1 MRNLI
6 KNILKESKDEF
17 DWIREV
23 PGNVSFKDVEI
34 GRTYRVETTELLNQA
49 IKACGTAKISY
60 KPTNVT
66 VLDRDLDSRY
76 RDVFCNHEREDR
88 VISLYLSFHGPY
100 SKTKDFWVTDDMVN
114 LYPIR

>member
-1 MRNLI
+1 MRKLI
-6 KNILKESKDEF
+6 KKILKESDEL
-17 DWIREV
+17 DWIKNV
-23 PGNVSFKDVEI
+23 PDYVPFKDIEI

-49 IKACGTAKISY
+49 IKSCGTAKISY

-88 VISLYLSFHGPY
+88 VISLYLSFHQPN
-100 SKTKDFWVTDDMVN
+100 SNTKDFWVTDDMVK

>member
-1 MRNLI
+1 MRKLI
-6 KNILKESKDEF
+6 KKILKESDEL
-17 DWIREV
+17 DWIRKV

-49 IKACGTAKISY
+49 IKACGTVKISY

-66 VLDRDLDSRY
+66 VLDRDGDSRY

-88 VISLYLSFHGPY
+88 VISLYLSFHQPN
-100 SKTKDFWVTDDMVN
+100 SNTKNFWVTEDMVT
-114 LYPIR
+114 LYPLR